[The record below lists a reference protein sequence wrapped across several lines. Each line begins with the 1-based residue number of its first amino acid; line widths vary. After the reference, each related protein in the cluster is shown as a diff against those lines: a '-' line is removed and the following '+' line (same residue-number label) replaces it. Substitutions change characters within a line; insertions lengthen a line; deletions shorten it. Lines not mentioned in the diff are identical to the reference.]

1 VPAETPDPR
10 AHGSTRPPGFPA
22 HVVAAIFDF
31 DETIIDLE
39 PQHAAADVALCR
51 ALGNDYMQLP
61 HSYRF
66 GSGTRIIDDVRE
78 MRSFFG
84 WTANEEELFA
94 IRQQH
99 FDAACRDAELLL
111 LPGVEA
117 TIRALHAR
125 GITLAVTSSAVGDAI
140 DAILRRLQLRD
151 FFALIVD
158 GSDVARGK
166 PDPEAYLVTAR
177 KLGVDPAECIVFEDS
192 QVGVQSARRAGMYCI
207 GVRNPHA
214 KAEQDLSEANVVLGS
229 MEEFVLQW
237 LRGCEVAG

>member
-1 VPAETPDPR
+1 M
-10 AHGSTRPPGFPA
+10 RPPGFPGRVA
-22 HVVAAIFDF
+22 AAIFDF

-39 PQHAAADVALCR
+39 PQHSAADVALCR
-51 ALGNDYMQLP
+51 ALDSDYMQLP

-78 MRSFFG
+78 MRAFFG
-84 WTANEEELFA
+84 WTQSEAELFA
-94 IRQQH
+94 IRQRH

-111 LPGVEA
+111 LPGVDA
-117 TIRALHAR
+117 TLRALHAR

-140 DAILRRLQLRD
+140 DAILRRLELRA

-158 GSDVARGK
+158 GSDVTRGK
-166 PDPEAYLVTAR
+166 PDPEPYLVTAR

-207 GVRNPHA
+207 AIRNPFA
-214 KAEQDLSEANVVLGS
+214 KAEQDLSEANVVVGS
-229 MEEFVLQW
+229 MEEVDLRW
-237 LRGCEVAG
+237 LRGYEVAGQAPQL